1 MPCMRKNL
9 LIGFNTLFLCDMSM
23 INIAERHKYI
33 LDKLAEKGYVNVVE
47 LCKEL
52 DVSGV
57 TIRKDLKLLEDKA
70 LLFRSHGGASINNP
84 YTNDKPVNEKEKL
97 RSEEKN
103 NIGLAAAALIAP
115 NDAIIIASGTSVL
128 ALAKNIHPKGHLTVI
143 TGALNVALELIRIPD
158 VEVIQLGGQLRTSSS
173 SVTGPYAEKIL
184 EDFSCSKLFLGVD
197 GIDLEFGLTTSNIM
211 EAHLNQKMIATVQ
224 KIIVLA
230 DSTKFGK
237 RGFGRI
243 CGLEDVDEVI
253 TDTGISPH
261 LVKAMEDMGIK
272 VTIV

>member
-1 MPCMRKNL
+1 
-9 LIGFNTLFLCDMSM
+9 M
-23 INIAERHKYI
+23 INIAERHKFI
-33 LDKLAEKGYVNVVE
+33 LDKLAEKGYVNVID
-47 LCKEL
+47 LCREL

-57 TIRKDLKLLEDKA
+57 TIRKDLKLLEDKS
-70 LLFRSHGGASINNP
+70 LLFRSHGGATINNP
-84 YTNDKPVNEKEKL
+84 YTNDKPVNEKEKI
-97 RSEEKN
+97 RWQEKY
-103 NIGLAAAALIAP
+103 NIGQAAAALIAP
-115 NDAIIIASGTSVL
+115 NDAVIIASGTSVL

-143 TGALNVALELIRIPD
+143 TGALNVALELLRWPEI
-158 VEVIQLGGQLRTSSS
+158 EVIQLGGQLRSSSS

-197 GIDLEFGLTTSNIM
+197 GIDLEFGLTTSNIN

-230 DSTKFGK
+230 DSSKFGK

-243 CGLEDVDEVI
+243 CGLEDIDEII
-253 TDTGISPH
+253 TDNGISAH
-261 LVKAMEDMGIK
+261 TVKALEDTGIK

>member
-1 MPCMRKNL
+1 
-9 LIGFNTLFLCDMSM
+9 M

-33 LDKLAEKGYVNVVE
+33 LDKLAEKGYVNVVD

-70 LLFRSHGGASINNP
+70 LLFRSHGGATINNP

-103 NIGLAAAALIAP
+103 KIGQAAAALIAP

-128 ALAKNIHPKGHLTVI
+128 SLAKNIHPKGHLTII

-158 VEVIQLGGQLRTSSS
+158 VEVIQLGGHLRTSSS

-253 TDTGISPH
+253 TDTAISPH
-261 LVKAMEDMGIK
+261 VVKAMEDMGIK

>member
-1 MPCMRKNL
+1 
-9 LIGFNTLFLCDMSM
+9 M

>member
-1 MPCMRKNL
+1 
-9 LIGFNTLFLCDMSM
+9 MSM
-23 INIAERHKYI
+23 INIAERHKFI
-33 LDKLAEKGYVNVVE
+33 LDKLAEKGYVNVVD

>member
-1 MPCMRKNL
+1 
-9 LIGFNTLFLCDMSM
+9 MSM

-128 ALAKNIHPKGHLTVI
+128 ALAKNIHAKGHLTVI

>member
-1 MPCMRKNL
+1 
-9 LIGFNTLFLCDMSM
+9 M
-23 INIAERHKYI
+23 INIAERHKFI
-33 LDKLAEKGYVNVVE
+33 LDKLAEKGYVNVVD

>member
-1 MPCMRKNL
+1 
-9 LIGFNTLFLCDMSM
+9 MSM
-23 INIAERHKYI
+23 INIAERHKFI
-33 LDKLAEKGYVNVVE
+33 LDKLAEKGYVNVVD

-70 LLFRSHGGASINNP
+70 LLFRSHGGASVNNP

-253 TDTGISPH
+253 TDTAISPH